1 MCGVLHCAMLSTSQ
15 SSRSHH
21 AHGVCGVWCV
31 GVCVCVGHH
40 ASLSSIAALI
50 RCKVVM
56 ATRRYQERYTQ
67 CELLLPLLHT
77 SFYHYQSSAGI
88 QRQRRCFS
96 SPQSCAVRKQHFH
109 IWTSG
114 YMLLLHTQHCLQ
126 STGSTVA
133 RQPPPTG

>member
-88 QRQRRCFS
+88 QRQRRWFS
-96 SPQSCAVRKQHFH
+96 SPQSCAVRKALPYMD
-109 IWTSG
+109 IWVHAIITHTALSAV
-114 YMLLLHTQHCLQ
+114 YRLHCC
-126 STGSTVA
+126 
-133 RQPPPTG
+133 